1 MEEKDVRTALG
12 EVFSQCWESEEFK
25 QHFKEDP
32 KSVFEEYG
40 VPYEDYIV
48 IPASPEELTPEELEM
63 INGGCGFLGVILVAG
78 FVIVA
83 GAVVFMGAAAVS
95 AAAAAVVAESV
106 GAVHAAIGVTVT
118 VAS

>member
-40 VPYEDYIV
+40 VP
-48 IPASPEELTPEELEM
+48 
-63 INGGCGFLGVILVAG
+63 
-78 FVIVA
+78 
-83 GAVVFMGAAAVS
+83 
-95 AAAAAVVAESV
+95 
-106 GAVHAAIGVTVT
+106 
-118 VAS
+118 

>member
-1 MEEKDVRTALG
+1 M
-12 EVFSQCWESEEFK
+12 
-25 QHFKEDP
+25 
-32 KSVFEEYG
+32 
-40 VPYEDYIV
+40 
-48 IPASPEELTPEELEM
+48 
-63 INGGCGFLGVILVAG
+63 AG

-95 AAAAAVVAESV
+95 AAVVAESV

>member
-1 MEEKDVRTALG
+1 M
-12 EVFSQCWESEEFK
+12 
-25 QHFKEDP
+25 
-32 KSVFEEYG
+32 
-40 VPYEDYIV
+40 DYIV

-83 GAVVFMGAAAVS
+83 GAVVFMR
-95 AAAAAVVAESV
+95 AAAAVVAESV